1 MLLIETGSRIH
12 LGFFNTINS
21 YTAYGSIGMSL
32 KEPSYMMSVD
42 VHDSI
47 LIENDKSDRVL
58 PICQQIVRL
67 LNIGGL
73 KIRVFDEIPSH
84 VGFGSTT
91 QLKLALGVSAS
102 RLYNLRMSVRDLA
115 GLVGL
120 GFASGI
126 GIASF
131 EDGGFI
137 IDSGRFLSENKIIP
151 PVTGSNDIPKVISR
165 IKIPTSWRFILATPL
180 HKKGFSEDNERII
193 MMNPRPMPP
202 SISSEI
208 SRLILTGLIP
218 AILWNNPK
226 LFGKFLT
233 KIQFMVGEYFKPIQG
248 GIFCC
253 EETEFIVKTLISL
266 GAYGAGQ
273 SSWGPTAY
281 GIIDNDQLAKRILNK
296 LKHRLEKKDI
306 NAKIMITRPRN
317 HGAKIKSIPNR
328 LYIQKL

>member
-12 LGFFNTINS
+12 LGFFNIINS
-21 YTAYGSIGMSL
+21 YTAYGSIGISL
-32 KEPSYMMSVD
+32 KEPSYVISVNA
-42 VHDSI
+42 HDSI
-47 LIENDKSDRVL
+47 LIENDKSERVF
-58 PICQQIVRL
+58 PACQQIVRL
-67 LNIGGL
+67 LNIRGL
-73 KIRVFDEIPSH
+73 KVRVFKEIPPH

-102 RLYNLRMSVRDLA
+102 RLYNLKMGIRDLA
-115 GLVGL
+115 GLMGL

-131 EDGGFI
+131 ENGGFI
-137 IDSGRFLSENKIIP
+137 IDTGRFLSEDKIIP
-151 PVTGSNDIPKVISR
+151 PVTSSNDLPKVITR
-165 IKIPTSWRFILATPL
+165 IKIPTNWRFILVTPL
-180 HKKGFSEDNERII
+180 RKKGFSEDNERII
-193 MMNPRPMPP
+193 MMNPKPMPS

-253 EETEFIVKTLISL
+253 EETDFIVKTLISL

-281 GIIDNDQLAKRILNK
+281 GIIDDDRLASRIINK
-296 LKHRLEKKDI
+296 LKYRLEKKGI
-306 NAKIMITRPRN
+306 NAKIMIAKPRN
-317 HGAKIKSIPNR
+317 HGARIKNIS
-328 LYIQKL
+328 Y